1 MMQKLGKGD
10 QFPEIELMTVND
22 GKLVLPSDI
31 ATPHA
36 FILFY
41 RGHW

>member
-1 MMQKLGKGD
+1 MSQKLGKGD
-10 QFPEIELMTVND
+10 QFPGIELKTVD
-22 GKLVLPSDI
+22 GGSLHLPSDI